1 MKKSLCSLSILCSLG
16 LFANC
21 SDLDTIAIEVIEN

>member
-1 MKKSLCSLSILCSLG
+1 MKKSLCSFSTRCPLG

-21 SDLDTIAIEVIEN
+21 SELDTIAIEVIEH